1 MQIKRLV
8 NDLDPTSELM
18 TWTPAW
24 QIGQEVVL
32 SGMTANPNAQPL
44 GLQGQGGL
52 DAGADMYSQT
62 MAVFEKIES
71 WLKVAGG
78 HRHNLVK
85 TVVYVTDISLKSEV
99 GRARR
104 DFFGGYFPL
113 STLVEVSGLVFPQL
127 RVEIDAWA
135 RLDVDIRQA
144 L

>member
-1 MQIKRLV
+1 
-8 NDLDPTSELM
+8 
-18 TWTPAW
+18 
-24 QIGQEVVL
+24 
-32 SGMTANPNAQPL
+32 
-44 GLQGQGGL
+44 
-52 DAGADMYSQT
+52 MYSQT